1 MAEDTRRS
9 PEWVAPAA
17 IVLFA
22 FFFRLF
28 LGRTFTYFGGD
39 APQYSRLGKNLAAG
53 HGYSLAHAAPYLAS
67 DVRLP
72 AYPAVLA
79 LGYIFSHSAWS
90 FIIVNSVLGAVST
103 YLVWLIAKGVGLSR
117 TRSLWSMGIAA
128 VLLSTATIAGI
139 AQSESLSIPAVLA
152 FVYVVL
158 IHPPAKLW
166 ALFVFGSLL
175 AWLLALTRDEML
187 FFVVIVAM
195 VAARRAGLKLLAS
208 VALVVCFV
216 LGSAAWTLRNE
227 VQVHRVELV
236 DRLMTDGVLVSSVNG
251 NLAAFPY
258 RDFGVPLRAPQ
269 VAPAERA
276 HLNHIADTYVKN
288 RLEHHLPAVVQS
300 KVKYFLQSVFPVP
313 IYGVSYVSTSDL
325 LGRLVWS
332 LITLAA
338 YLMAIINSRIWWR
351 SGRKR
356 QLVSIL
362 IFPVFILIFELI
374 FDPQARFV
382 MPADVIILPL
392 VVDGFA
398 TIVGNERAKWATAK
412 KGPPPAPADDR
423 LSEATPSRP

>member
-1 MAEDTRRS
+1 
-9 PEWVAPAA
+9 
-17 IVLFA
+17 
-22 FFFRLF
+22 
-28 LGRTFTYFGGD
+28 
-39 APQYSRLGKNLAAG
+39 
-53 HGYSLAHAAPYLAS
+53 
-67 DVRLP
+67 
-72 AYPAVLA
+72 
-79 LGYIFSHSAWS
+79 
-90 FIIVNSVLGAVST
+90 
-103 YLVWLIAKGVGLSR
+103 
-117 TRSLWSMGIAA
+117 
-128 VLLSTATIAGI
+128 
-139 AQSESLSIPAVLA
+139 
-152 FVYVVL
+152 
-158 IHPPAKLW
+158 
-166 ALFVFGSLL
+166 LFVFGSLL